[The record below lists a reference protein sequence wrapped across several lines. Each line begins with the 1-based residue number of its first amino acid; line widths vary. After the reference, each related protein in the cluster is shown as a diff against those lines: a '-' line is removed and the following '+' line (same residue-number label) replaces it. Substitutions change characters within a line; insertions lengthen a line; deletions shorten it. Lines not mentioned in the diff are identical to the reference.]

1 MHRIYLNDEGD
12 SRISLLERKVKID
25 DEKIQELTK
34 QNMFKRLELESAK
47 ELITHLKNY
56 GDSISEQLTTKLQEC
71 KVMDKELTVFK
82 DAA

>member
-56 GDSISEQLTTKLQEC
+56 GDSISEQLTTKLKEC
-71 KVMDKELTVFK
+71 TVMDKELTAFK